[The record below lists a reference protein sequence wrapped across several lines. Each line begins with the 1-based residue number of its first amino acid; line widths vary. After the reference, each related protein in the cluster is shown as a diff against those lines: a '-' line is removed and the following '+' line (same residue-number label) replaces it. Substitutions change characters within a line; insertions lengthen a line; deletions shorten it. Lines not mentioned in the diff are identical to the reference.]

1 MTGVVPAGV
10 PAGLRSIVLA
20 HVVVDE
26 LVRAG
31 VAHVVLAPGSRS
43 APLAAAVIAAEE
55 AGRLRLHV
63 RIDERSA
70 GFTALGLAKASGQ
83 VVAVVT
89 TSGTA
94 VANLHPAVL
103 EAHHVGARLLVVT
116 ADRPGSLRGT
126 GANQTTDQTRFFGPA
141 ATFVELTSDEGGPRP
156 CAGWRSRACR
166 ALDAA
171 SRGPVQLN
179 VGLADP
185 LVGAV
190 PAEGID
196 DPAFAGRP
204 GDAPWTRVQVP
215 APVPPMELDASPER
229 TVVVVGDAEPVVGAA
244 AVALAE
250 RAGWPLFAEPSGNA
264 RTGVNAI
271 RLYRLLIGAGHGPA
285 ADLTASIERVVV
297 AGRPTLSRA
306 VSRLL
311 GRHDIEV
318 VVCGGPPWVDVAGTA
333 RSVLPGVPMI
343 ARARAGIPAGATSWL
358 GRWQQLD
365 RDLAAVLPVAEDL
378 DGPAIAAIVA
388 AAASPARALVV
399 GSSNPVRD
407 LDLAPI
413 ASTPT
418 APVYANRGL
427 AGIDGIVS
435 TAVGVAI
442 VAGKSLALLG
452 DLTFLHDANGLLIG
466 PGEERPDLRVVVVND
481 DGGSIF
487 HTLEQGAPE
496 YAAHF
501 ERIFGTPHGADLAAR
516 SAAVGVPHRRVGSAE
531 QLQAVLSDPIDGI
544 DVVEVAIPRSGRRA
558 AAGIVAKLADF
569 DGRTR

>member
-1 MTGVVPAGV
+1 MTAGV

-20 HVVVDE
+20 QVLVDE

-31 VAHVVLAPGSRS
+31 VRHVVLAPGSRS
-43 APLAAAVIAAEE
+43 APLAAAVVAAES
-55 AGRLRLHV
+55 ARRLHLHV

-156 CAGWRSRACR
+156 CAGWRSRTCR
-166 ALDAA
+166 ALAAA

-190 PAEGID
+190 PADGID
-196 DPAFAGRP
+196 DPAFDGRP
-204 GDAPWTRVQVP
+204 DDAPWTRLET
-215 APVPPMELDASPER
+215 APPGAPMELDAHPER
-229 TVVVVGDAEPVVGAA
+229 TVVVVGDAEPAVGAG

-250 RAGWPLFAEPSGNA
+250 HAGWPLFAEPSGNA

-271 RLYRLLIGAGHGPA
+271 RLYRLLIGAGRGPA
-285 ADLTASIERVVV
+285 AELTASVERIVVV
-297 AGRPTLSRA
+297 GRPTLSRE

-311 GRHDIEV
+311 ARHDLQV
-318 VVCGGPPWVDVAGTA
+318 VLCGRPPWVDVAGTA
-333 RSVLPGVPMI
+333 RSVLPGVPTVSRPRV
-343 ARARAGIPAGATSWL
+343 ANPAGVPSWL
-358 GRWQQLD
+358 GSWLRLD
-365 RDLAAVLPVAEDL
+365 RELEAQLPTVTEL
-378 DGPAIAAIVA
+378 DGPSIAAIVA
-388 AAASPARALVV
+388 EAASSARALVV

-413 ASTPT
+413 TSTPAAPA

-427 AGIDGIVS
+427 AGIDGVVS
-435 TAVGVAI
+435 TAVGVALA
-442 VAGKSLALLG
+442 AGKTLALMG

-466 PGEERPDLRVVVVND
+466 SGEARPDLRIVVVND
-481 DGGSIF
+481 NGGSIF
-487 HTLEQGAPE
+487 HALEQGAPE
-496 YAAHF
+496 YAATF
-501 ERIFGTPHGADLAAR
+501 ERIFGTPHGADLRAR
-516 SAAVGVPHRRVGSAE
+516 SAAVGVPHRLVESAE
-531 QLQAVLSDPIDGI
+531 QLRAALSYPIDGI
-544 DVVEVAIPRSGRRA
+544 DVVEVAIPRSRRRA
-558 AAGIVAKLADF
+558 AAGILAKLADF
-569 DGRTR
+569 DGPTR

>member
-1 MTGVVPAGV
+1 MTDGI

-26 LVRAG
+26 LVRFG
-31 VAHVVLAPGSRS
+31 VRHVVLSPGSRN
-43 APLAAAVIAAEE
+43 APLAAAVVAAES

-70 GFTALGLAKASGQ
+70 GFTALGIVKASAQ

-116 ADRPGSLRGT
+116 ADRPGSMRGT
-126 GANQTTDQTRFFGPA
+126 GANQTTDQTHIFGTA
-141 ATFVELTSDEGGPRP
+141 ATFVDLASAEGGPHP
-156 CAGWRSRACR
+156 CAGWRSRTCR
-166 ALDAA
+166 AVDAA

-179 VGLADP
+179 VGLAEP
-185 LVGAV
+185 LVGTV
-190 PAEGID
+190 PPEGID
-196 DPAFAGRP
+196 DPAFDGRA
-204 GDAPWTRVQVP
+204 GDAPWTRVEAAVP
-215 APVPPMELDASPER
+215 VRPVTLAAAPYR
-229 TVVVVGDAEPVVGAA
+229 TVVVVGDAEPAVGAA
-244 AVALAE
+244 AVALAKLG
-250 RAGWPLFAEPSGNA
+250 GWPLFAEPSGNA
-264 RTGVNAI
+264 RIGTNAI
-271 RLYRLLIGAGHGPA
+271 RLYRLLIGAAQGPA

-297 AGRPTLSRA
+297 VGRPTLSRP

-311 GRHDIEV
+311 ARHDIDV
-318 VVCGGPPWVDVAGTA
+318 VVCGRSPWFDVAGTA
-333 RSVLPGVPMI
+333 RSVLNGVPTI
-343 ARARAGIPAGATSWL
+343 VPGLAGGPTGARDWL
-358 GRWQQLD
+358 TGWKQLD
-365 RDLAAVLPVAEDL
+365 DQLAAALPPATEP
-378 DGPAIAAIVA
+378 DGPGIAAVVA
-388 AAASPARALVV
+388 AASWGGDALVV

-407 LDLAPI
+407 LDLTPI
-413 ASTPT
+413 ASSST

-427 AGIDGIVS
+427 SGIDGMVS
-435 TAVGVAI
+435 TAVGVALA
-442 VAGKSLALLG
+442 AGKTLALMG

-466 PGEERPDLRVVVVND
+466 PGEERPNLRIVVAND

-496 YAAHF
+496 HADSF

-516 SAAVGVPHRRVGSAE
+516 SAAVGVRHRRAATLADLEVA
-531 QLQAVLSDPIDGI
+531 LSEPIVGI
-544 DVVEVAIPRSGRRA
+544 DVVEVAIPRTGRRM
-558 AAGIVAKLADF
+558 AAGILATLADF

>member
-1 MTGVVPAGV
+1 VTTVVPAD
-10 PAGLRSIVLA
+10 LRSIVLA
-20 HVVVDE
+20 QVLVDE

-31 VAHVVLAPGSRS
+31 VRHVVLAPGSRS
-43 APLAAAVIAAEE
+43 APLAAAAVAAEA
-55 AGRLRLHV
+55 AGAVRLHV

-103 EAHHVGARLLVVT
+103 EAHHVGARLLIVT

-141 ATFVELTSDEGGPRP
+141 ATFVELSSDEGGVKP
-156 CAGWRSRACR
+156 CTGWRSRTCR

-171 SRGPVQLN
+171 SGGPAHLN
-179 VGLADP
+179 VMLADP

-196 DPAFAGRP
+196 DPAFGGRA
-204 GDAPWTRVQVP
+204 GDAPWTRVEVDP
-215 APVPPMELDASPER
+215 PLDPVVLAAAPYR
-229 TVVVVGDAEPVVGAA
+229 TVVVVGDAEPAAGAA

-250 RAGWPLFAEPSGNA
+250 LAGWPLLAEPSSNA
-264 RTGVNAI
+264 RVGANAI

-285 ADLTASIERVVV
+285 ADLTASIQRIVLV
-297 AGRPTLSRA
+297 GRPTLSRP

-311 GRHDIEV
+311 ARHDIEI
-318 VVCGGPPWVDVAGTA
+318 VVCGRPAWVDVAGTA
-333 RSVLPGVPMI
+333 RSVLAGVPTI
-343 ARARAGIPAGATSWL
+343 VPRLAAPDGSWL
-358 GRWQQLD
+358 TAWRRLD
-365 RDLAAVLPVAEDL
+365 RDLAEAVPAAEVL
-378 DGPAIAAIVA
+378 DGPAIAAAVA
-388 AAASPARALVV
+388 GAAASARALIV

-413 ASTPT
+413 TASAT

-427 AGIDGIVS
+427 AGIDGMVS
-435 TAVGVAI
+435 TAVGVALA
-442 VAGKSLALLG
+442 VGESLALMG

-466 PGEERPDLRVVVVND
+466 PGEDRPDLRIVVVND

-496 YAAHF
+496 YAAMF

-516 SAAVGVPHRRVGSAE
+516 SAAVGVPHRRVESAAE
-531 QLQAVLSDPIDGI
+531 LRAVLAEPIAGI
-544 DVVEVAIPRSGRRA
+544 DVVEVAITRSGRRA
-558 AAGIVAKLADF
+558 AAGILANLADF
-569 DGRTR
+569 Y